1 MPPPLVAVAGVALK
15 LRIFASTAGLTWSVV
30 VALVTP
36 CTLVAFNTKV
46 YLTGDVEVFAGMFNG
61 TEIVP
66 PLQLGAAGTP
76 TSAGLTEREHEVAPT
91 TVAERSAFPP
101 TGERFVGD
109 AAKALTVGG
118 LVGST
123 TGVTCGVAP
132 EALSAA
138 EVAAPAITGAT
149 SITEAAKTVKNNF
162 FA

>member
-15 LRIFASTAGLTWSVV
+15 LRIFGSTAGLTWSVV

-76 TSAGLTEREHEVAPT
+76 TSAGLTEREQLVAPLT
-91 TVAERSAFPP
+91 DPVITAVPPCAESEFGEAVTDAMVGGGSGATVAEVEAVAFPA
-101 TGERFVGD
+101 FV
-109 AAKALTVGG
+109 
-118 LVGST
+118 
-123 TGVTCGVAP
+123 
-132 EALSAA
+132 EAES
-138 EVAAPAITGAT
+138 
-149 SITEAAKTVKNNF
+149 VKV
-162 FA
+162 